1 MKTVCD
7 ALIVVPSLITA
18 RVQEM
23 HIMIG
28 HMLCKALERRLE
40 LV

>member
-1 MKTVCD
+1 MLQAPQTSKS
-7 ALIVVPSLITA
+7 PITA

-28 HMLCKALERRLE
+28 HMWCKFLEQRLG